1 MVNPEFGKN
10 QSFCGTYS
18 HRFTMFVVVLVVVK
32 KYTLYVQYLVIM
44 ENPRK
49 LRKK

>member
-1 MVNPEFGKN
+1 MANPAFGKN
-10 QSFCGTYS
+10 QSFFGTCS
-18 HRFTMFVVVLVVVK
+18 HLFTIFMGALVIVN
-32 KYTLYVQYLVIM
+32 KYTLYVQYLVII

>member
-1 MVNPEFGKN
+1 MANPAFGKN

-18 HRFTMFVVVLVVVK
+18 HRFTTFVVSLVIVNK
-32 KYTLYVQYLVIM
+32 HTLYVQYLVII